1 VTLEPNLLFLEYPPK
16 NNGRFQKFNFSKE
29 KLPHTTQKQ
38 QQQQQ
43 L

>member
-1 VTLEPNLLFLEYPPK
+1 MSIQNPAQINTPQKIMAVYK
-16 NNGRFQKFNFSKE
+16 SSIFQKKNC
-29 KLPHTTQKQ
+29 HTTQKQ